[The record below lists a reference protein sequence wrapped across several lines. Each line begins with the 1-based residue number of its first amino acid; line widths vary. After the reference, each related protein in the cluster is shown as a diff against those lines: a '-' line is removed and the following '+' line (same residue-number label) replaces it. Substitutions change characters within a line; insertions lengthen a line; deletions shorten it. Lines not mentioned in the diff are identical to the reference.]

1 MLHSSIPLAQLKQNN
16 KKIEIMKTNKYIAPQ
31 VEVIEIEIE
40 DVVLSSS
47 NIEGTTVEDFI
58 SGTGRY

>member
-1 MLHSSIPLAQLKQNN
+1 
-16 KKIEIMKTNKYIAPQ
+16 MKTNKYIAPQ

-47 NIEGTTVEDFI
+47 DIEGTTVEDFI